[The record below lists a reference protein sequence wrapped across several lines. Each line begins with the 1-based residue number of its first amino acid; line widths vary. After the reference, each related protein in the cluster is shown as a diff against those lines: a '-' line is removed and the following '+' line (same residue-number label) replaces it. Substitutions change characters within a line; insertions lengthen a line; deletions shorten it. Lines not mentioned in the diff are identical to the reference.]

1 MLFLHFISSFEGT
14 PLKICKIPPPDLLF
28 LVIFIGFY
36 ISRYHFSQK
45 SGKCEMGKKIQK
57 FGKIYKNG
65 GHKFYV
71 YYVCLQT
78 TITLTFFRSTGVFLG
93 SVSVWL

>member
-1 MLFLHFISSFEGT
+1 MPFLHFISSFEGT
-14 PLKICKIPPPDLLF
+14 PLKICKIQPPDFLF
-28 LVIFIGFY
+28 LVIFISFY

-45 SGKCEMGKKIQK
+45 SGKCEMNGKKIQK
-57 FGKIYKNG
+57 FGKVYKNG

-78 TITLTFFRSTGVFLG
+78 TIILTFFRSTGDFLR
-93 SVSVWL
+93 